1 MTATCLNSA
10 PSLALSC
17 CVTIGRRSWQKC
29 MYELIAGLISLPFP
43 SVGFAIIATVTE
55 GLRAQATEPSG
66 TRVCAKKACAIP
78 IMDRSRYVRMMI
90 GESRDFDDITKRC
103 APRRP
108 SRSIQRAQPRTPS
121 TGAAIAWT
129 EAWPA
134 LEPAQPALDTGR

>member
-1 MTATCLNSA
+1 
-10 PSLALSC
+10 
-17 CVTIGRRSWQKC
+17 

-90 GESRDFDDITKRC
+90 GETRDFDDNSTR
-103 APRRP
+103 ARRP
-108 SRSIQRAQPRTPS
+108 SRSTQRAARARAQPQPS
-121 TGAAIAWT
+121 AIAWT

>member
-1 MTATCLNSA
+1 
-10 PSLALSC
+10 
-17 CVTIGRRSWQKC
+17 

-103 APRRP
+103 GPVARRV
-108 SRSIQRAQPRTPS
+108 QYNAHN
-121 TGAAIAWT
+121 
-129 EAWPA
+129 
-134 LEPAQPALDTGR
+134 LEPQARGPQSHGRRHGRHSSRHNLL

>member
-1 MTATCLNSA
+1 
-10 PSLALSC
+10 
-17 CVTIGRRSWQKC
+17 

-90 GESRDFDDITKRC
+90 GETRDFDDNSK
-103 APRRP
+103 
-108 SRSIQRAQPRTPS
+108 
-121 TGAAIAWT
+121 
-129 EAWPA
+129 
-134 LEPAQPALDTGR
+134 